1 MTDILKTKIAI
12 LGTTGYIGRALFY
25 ELQQDSEVVGYSRD
39 VEAARKALNTYKVAF
54 GDIKNYEELV
64 NHKYDIVINATGIG
78 SPRKL
83 NEDPTA
89 VFKVTEAMD
98 HMVFQYLDK
107 YPQTRVF
114 NLSSG
119 AVYGQSAG
127 DYVNPDTEAS
137 FRVNALSVK
146 DGYALAKLHSEAK
159 HRARQDSAIVDLRV
173 FAFVSRFLDPG
184 DYFLVSEM
192 AKCLKDKKTIKT
204 KPDDIIRDFAT
215 ANDLVAVVKFLML
228 KDPMNEVFD
237 MKSRAP
243 VAKFE
248 LLNKLKEECG
258 LLFEVGEILENSPTG
273 SKNIY
278 APSLSRL
285 ETLGY
290 SPQKTSLE
298 NVVSELKAFL
308 VLNEL

>member
-25 ELQQDSEVVGYSRD
+25 ELQKDSDVEVVGYSRD
-39 VEAARKALNTYKVAF
+39 VEAARRTLNTYKVAF
-54 GDIKNYEELV
+54 GDIKNYDELV
-64 NHKYDIVINATGIG
+64 DHKYDVVINATGIG

-114 NLSSG
+114 SLSSG

-146 DGYALAKLHSEAK
+146 DGYALAKLHSEAR
-159 HRARQDSAIVDLRV
+159 HRSLKDAAIIDLRV
-173 FAFVSRFLDPG
+173 FAFISCFLDP
-184 DYFLVSEM
+184 
-192 AKCLKDKKTIKT
+192 
-204 KPDDIIRDFAT
+204 
-215 ANDLVAVVKFLML
+215 
-228 KDPMNEVFD
+228 
-237 MKSRAP
+237 
-243 VAKFE
+243 
-248 LLNKLKEECG
+248 
-258 LLFEVGEILENSPTG
+258 
-273 SKNIY
+273 
-278 APSLSRL
+278 
-285 ETLGY
+285 
-290 SPQKTSLE
+290 
-298 NVVSELKAFL
+298 
-308 VLNEL
+308 